1 MNLDSNKIVAY
12 RAQHKCRATKCVNY
26 DRFLINESINTRGNN
41 FFGRKIMQSNLVAKN
56 FVSGQE
62 NQMADFLIP
71 RKTVEK
77 LSGLSRATIYRLI
90 KAGKFPRPLS
100 IGTGAVRWRQSDI
113 VAWQQSLPAT
123 SEA

>member
-1 MNLDSNKIVAY
+1 M
-12 RAQHKCRATKCVNY
+12 
-26 DRFLINESINTRGNN
+26 
-41 FFGRKIMQSNLVAKN
+41 MQSNLQQGNAVQCHPSQT
-56 FVSGQE
+56 V
-62 NQMADFLIP
+62 DFLIS

-90 KAGKFPRPLS
+90 KAGKFPRPLA

-113 VAWQQSLPAT
+113 VAWQQALPAT